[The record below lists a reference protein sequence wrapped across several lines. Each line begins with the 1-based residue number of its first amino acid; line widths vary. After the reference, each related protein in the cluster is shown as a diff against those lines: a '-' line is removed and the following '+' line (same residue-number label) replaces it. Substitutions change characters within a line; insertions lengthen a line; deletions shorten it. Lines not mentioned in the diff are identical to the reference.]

1 MFEGFFTVAG
11 TLILVVGILVLCYFT
26 TRKLERV
33 QTVGGGGRYI
43 RLLERIVIGQDKTIA
58 LVQAGDNYL
67 LLGVASSQITV
78 LMELNKEQLTEL
90 EVSQGQT
97 ADFKSILEMIKD
109 RKK

>member
-1 MFEGFFTVAG
+1 M
-11 TLILVVGILVLCYFT
+11 
-26 TRKLERV
+26 
-33 QTVGGGGRYI
+33 
-43 RLLERIVIGQDKTIA
+43 
-58 LVQAGDNYL
+58 
-67 LLGVASSQITV
+67 LGVASSQITV

>member
-26 TRKLERV
+26 TRKLGRM
-33 QTVGGGGRYI
+33 QPGGGGRYI

-58 LVQAGDNYL
+58 LVQAGDKYL